1 MMKKRF
7 ALCATALLSLCLLAG
22 CGGPKAPQD
31 KAAIAYMEAVAK
43 GDAATMAA
51 ADGYDQ
57 GEIDL
62 SYCADVVAKRR
73 AEAKFDILESTGDDA
88 SGYTVT
94 VGATFVDLAEEFQK
108 ASEEQLAASLEG
120 GNLSEDD
127 IAQNI
132 VKQLEKGGKET
143 KWKIVLKLTKEGEGY
158 RVDVS
163 QCAGD
168 VASIYSCGLKNA
180 L

>member
-1 MMKKRF
+1 MMKNRF

-120 GNLSEDD
+120 GDLSED
-127 IAQNI
+127 
-132 VKQLEKGGKET
+132 

-163 QCAGD
+163 QCAAD